1 VGSKSVLSSLF
12 DVVVVSREVLERER
26 GLLFIYF

>member
-12 DVVVVSREVLERER
+12 DVVVVSREGGGEGV
-26 GLLFIYF
+26 IV